1 MSWWLEKPMRLIQTN
16 LREIDADLDPD
27 EFVRNLQDFSANVVL
42 FNAGGIVANYD
53 TKLEFHYR
61 NPFMRSDFMGEVIE
75 RTQAAGIRFM
85 ARFDFSKIN
94 QEMAERK
101 PEWLYLSPKRERVN
115 YNGQVHTCPNGGYQ
129 QDTSKEILGEVIDRY
144 PIDAVFFN
152 MIGYVRRDYSGVY
165 HGICQCENCRTR
177 FRERTG
183 LELPTREEADD
194 PACLALQRFCHETRE
209 ELFDGISRFVK
220 AKNPNI
226 ALCTYTSRGIDIWRK
241 ESNSGLGRTP
251 PEWNYSASEN
261 TKSVLPVF
269 EDKQVSNAAVHF
281 VAMRFRHAAVP
292 PGLTALRMA
301 ENIANAAWLDFYVIG
316 PLERQDDRACF
327 DLVRDL
333 YRFYRDHEKSYAGL
347 KSLADVCLIHS
358 PANTVFDHQE
368 EYRGMIRLLAESH
381 ILYDI
386 QPDPFL
392 ETEDAL
398 SRLSRYRIVVIPDAP
413 ILSSGVMGTLD
424 RFVADGGTVIA
435 TGLTGTHD
443 QNGVFQNRSLLQSSG
458 LSEITEVLEP
468 AHSRYFRIRASDKE
482 ILAGFDQLDITFL
495 HADCM
500 VCTVPESGRGLLGY
514 IPPHM
519 YGPPEKCYYD
529 KETDIPGI
537 IVNRHGAGT
546 FISVV
551 WGIGRDYQNYGN
563 HSHLK
568 LLQSTLNDLGGL
580 KPAISTDAS
589 PLVEIN
595 AQVRRDGA
603 WQLISLVNHSG
614 QNGMAFHRPT
624 PMKGIEIRVHTDRKI
639 RTVEALR
646 AGIALDFK
654 SEGDAVTIVLP
665 ELELLET
672 LKLTFE

>member
-27 EFVRNLQDFSANVVL
+27 EFVRNLEDFSADVVL

-53 TKLEFHYR
+53 TQLEYHYR
-61 NPFMRSDFMGEVIE
+61 NPHMRNDFMREVMA
-75 RTQAAGIRFM
+75 RTRKAGIRFM
-85 ARFDFSKIN
+85 ARFDFSKLN
-94 QEMAERK
+94 QEMAARR
-101 PEWLYLSPKRERVN
+101 PEWLYLSPEGERVN

-129 QDTSKEILGEVIDRY
+129 QDYSKQILGEVIDRY
-144 PIDAVFFN
+144 AIDAVFFN

-165 HGICQCENCRTR
+165 HGICQCENCRSR

-183 LELPTREEADD
+183 LELPIREVADD
-194 PACLALQRFCHETRE
+194 PACLALERFCLETRE
-209 ELFDGISRFVK
+209 ELFDDISRFVK
-220 AKNPNI
+220 AKNPEI

-301 ENIANAAWLDFYVIG
+301 ENIANAAWLDYYVIG

-327 DLVRDL
+327 EDVRDL
-333 YRFYRDHEKSYAGL
+333 YRFYRDHEGSYTGL
-347 KSLADVCLIHS
+347 HSLADVCLIHS
-358 PANTVFDHQE
+358 PANTVLGREQE
-368 EYRGMIRLLAESH
+368 FRGMIRLLAESH

-392 ETEDAL
+392 DTEAAM
-398 SRLSRYRIVVIPDAP
+398 SRLSRYRVVIIPDARMLQP
-413 ILSSGVMGTLD
+413 GVRTALD
-424 RFVADGGTVIA
+424 RYVSEGGTVIA
-435 TGLTGTHD
+435 TGLTGTHELD
-443 QNGVFQNRSLLQSSG
+443 GVFQHRSLLQASG
-458 LSEITEVLEP
+458 ITEILEVLEP
-468 AHSRYFRIRASDKE
+468 AHSRYFRIRPSDKE
-482 ILAGFDQLDITFL
+482 ELSGFEQLDITFL
-495 HADCM
+495 HSDCM

-529 KETDIPGI
+529 TETDIPGI

-546 FISVV
+546 FISLT
-551 WGIGRDYQNYGN
+551 WGIGQDYQNYGN
-563 HSHLK
+563 HCHLR
-568 LLQSTLNDLGGL
+568 LLQSVLTDLAGL
-580 KPAISTDAS
+580 KPLIATDAS
-589 PLVEIN
+589 PLVEMN

-603 WQLISLVNHSG
+603 WLLISLVNHAG
-614 QNGMAFHRPT
+614 QNGMAFHRPI
-624 PMKGIEIRVHTDRKI
+624 PMRAIEFQVHTDRTI

-646 AGIALDFK
+646 AGTSLDFK
-654 SEGDAVTIVLP
+654 QEDNLVRIVLP
-665 ELELLET
+665 ELGLLET
-672 LKLTFE
+672 LKLTFA